1 MGNSMEPSPV
11 TEPPSIAVT
20 VRREDS
26 GWQIRV
32 PRLDLTAWAHSLDE
46 VETTGRTA
54 IADALS
60 LPPSAIELEITMQ
73 FPGDIDED
81 LAEVTRW
88 RDISTYAAGRVAM
101 LTRRVADNLVTREHL
116 TQREAASLLG
126 ISQQRVAQLLKKPD

>member
-1 MGNSMEPSPV
+1 MEPIPA
-11 TEPPSIAVT
+11 PDQPSIAVT

-32 PRLDLTAWAHSLDE
+32 PRLDLTTWTRSLDD
-46 VETTGRTA
+46 VEATARAA
-54 IADALS
+54 IADALYIA
-60 LPPSAIELEITMQ
+60 PSAVELETTMQ

-101 LTRRVADNLVTREHL
+101 LTRRVADHLVTREHL

-126 ISQQRVAQLLKKPD
+126 ISQQRVAQLLKKPDQG